1 MLTWAYSALMLS
13 VSHYMCIVI
22 EHGVLTF
29 KLSKIAGVHCACRPA
44 NQDQE
49 QTSVVQ
55 RGFKG
60 SQRPPATTWVV
71 VGLKWQQRVLGWRVG
86 LPAWLAL
93 AGSATHWL
101 TRGAHPTTKSVL
113 LEEL

>member
-1 MLTWAYSALMLS
+1 MGLLS
-13 VSHYMCIVI
+13 THAMSHYMYIVI

-29 KLSKIAGVHCACRPA
+29 KLSKIGDVHYVYRPA

-60 SQRPPATTWVV
+60 SQRPSATTWMV
-71 VGLKWQQRVLGWRVG
+71 VGLKWQQRVLGWVG
-86 LPAWLAL
+86 EPAGLGGTSWNYTLAN
-93 AGSATHWL
+93 
-101 TRGAHPTTKSVL
+101 
-113 LEEL
+113 